1 MFCIYCGGE
10 NPQDAVFCRGCGK
23 KIVPVG
29 QASVQTE
36 YGGEYPSYPSEPAF
50 PYAPAQAAEPA
61 PAAFS
66 AQSPLTQAQPVPVMP
81 PVTNRQNRNVIL
93 GIIGL
98 VLLVALAWGGYAYA
112 TRSTPER
119 TLANV
124 CDGLK
129 SGNYAE
135 VYDQLSGNALSS
147 TTSEADWIASVKSSM
162 DNAGGVTGCT
172 VSDVVETDPTAT
184 GWMNITYSRIQAQDI
199 HWHLIDENGT
209 WKIDDI
215 AGS

>member
-1 MFCIYCGGE
+1 MFCIDCGGE
-10 NPQDAVFCRGCGK
+10 NPQDAVFCRECGK
-23 KIVPVG
+23 RIVPVG
-29 QASVQTE
+29 QANARTE
-36 YGGEYPSYPSEPAF
+36 YGGEYPSYPSEPVI
-50 PYAPAQAAEPA
+50 PNAPMQEAG

-66 AQSPLTQAQPVPVMP
+66 AQSPLAQAQPVPVVP
-81 PVTNRQNRNVIL
+81 PAANHQTRNMLL

-98 VLLVALAWGGYAYA
+98 VLLIALIWGSYAYA
-112 TRSTPER
+112 NRSTPER
-119 TLANV
+119 TLNNV
-124 CDGLK
+124 CDGLRN
-129 SGNYAE
+129 GNYAE
-135 VYDQLSGNALSS
+135 VYDQLTGNALNGSI
-147 TTSEADWIASVKSSM
+147 SEANWIASVKSSM

-209 WKIDDI
+209 WKIDNI